1 MGTNRRAIQI
11 KSRFYPKM
19 NQLKVKQVFKKRRR
33 RPLQQLSEIN

>member
-1 MGTNRRAIQI
+1 MGTNRRVIQI

-19 NQLKVKQVFKKRRR
+19 NQLKVKQVFKRRR

>member
-1 MGTNRRAIQI
+1 MGTNRRVIQI

-19 NQLKVKQVFKKRRR
+19 SQLKVKQVFKRRR